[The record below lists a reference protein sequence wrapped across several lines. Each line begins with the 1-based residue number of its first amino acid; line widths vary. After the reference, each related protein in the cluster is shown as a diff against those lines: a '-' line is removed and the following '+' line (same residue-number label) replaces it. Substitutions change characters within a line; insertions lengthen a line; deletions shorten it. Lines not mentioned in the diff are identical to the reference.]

1 MNNSSVK
8 TILGNVMNSDI
19 MKGIQQQRIK
29 DKRMTNELK
38 IKSKIPYPLKRY
50 YNPVIPLNIYQTWH
64 TKDLPPLMKNAVNK
78 IIYNNP

>member
-1 MNNSSVK
+1 MSYSSVE

-38 IKSKIPYPLKRY
+38 IKSKI
-50 YNPVIPLNIYQTWH
+50 
-64 TKDLPPLMKNAVNK
+64 
-78 IIYNNP
+78 